1 MPILSLEK
9 SVGLLQGQMPFLNG
23 IFQSVLRQQHH
34 TVFIAGYQFQN
45 SLHVEKELEQA
56 GIRVYHSD
64 RFIVRNP
71 TDKQFLRVSLS
82 DGNMSKFEKGLA
94 ILKEYLE
101 T

>member
-1 MPILSLEK
+1 MSYASNTILFLSL
-9 SVGLLQGQMPFLNG
+9 V
-23 IFQSVLRQQHH
+23 
-34 TVFIAGYQFQN
+34 TN
-45 SLHVEKELEQA
+45 SKHSHHVEKELEQA

-71 TDKQFLRVSLS
+71 TDKQFLRVLLS
-82 DGNMSKFEKGLA
+82 DGNMSKLEKGLA